1 MRKLRLL
8 KGISQ
13 QRLAD
18 VVGVSQQAINKYENH
33 GAEPDIYILIK
44 LADYFETTVDYLIGH
59 TAPTTDQNPFEELEL
74 SKEELSLVRNFRK
87 LSKDEKESI
96 RLIVK
101 NYLGK

>member
-1 MRKLRLL
+1 MRLL

-44 LADYFETTVDYLIGH
+44 LADYFETTVDCLVGH
-59 TAPTTDQNPFEELEL
+59 TASATNQNPIEELDL
-74 SKEELSLVRNFRK
+74 SKEELALVRSFRK

-96 RLIVK
+96 KLIIK
-101 NYLGK
+101 NYVGHK